1 LVGTYPVSNDTEFG
15 AGTHIDLI
23 VLGTVESEN
32 TREGA
37 VTIIEV
43 NTTTKIVRGTFHFK
57 TGDSFSETPYV
68 TNFDIT
74 DGTFNYRYDVPEE
87 N

>member
-32 TREGA
+32 TPEGA
-37 VTIIEV
+37 VTITEV
-43 NTTTKIVRGTFHFK
+43 DTTAKTVKVTFHFK
-57 TGDSFSETPYV
+57 TSDSFSETPYV